1 MVILDIVLGNFS
13 IVFLM
18 FSFEQVW
25 GIGFL
30 QQYVSHVFLILQDS
44 YNSLLIPFCM
54 TGWRQNALV
63 FKALL
68 NIVYTVPI
76 EKVLKNH
83 SDGLGFFRVNFR
95 LSIRSFSVSQTVCV
109 SESKPPIFV
118 THSNAFGNIAADRFT
133 FRLGKGTQA
142 GQNHLAV
149 HIRGVYSLF
158 FKNHGNPPAFQ
169 KPHMMDTIQ
178 CVTGEPGNRF
188 G

>member
-18 FSFEQVW
+18 FSFEQVC

-76 EKVLKNH
+76 EKVLKI
-83 SDGLGFFRVNFR
+83 
-95 LSIRSFSVSQTVCV
+95 IRMV
-109 SESKPPIFV
+109 
-118 THSNAFGNIAADRFT
+118 
-133 FRLGKGTQA
+133 
-142 GQNHLAV
+142 LASS
-149 HIRGVYSLF
+149 R
-158 FKNHGNPPAFQ
+158 
-169 KPHMMDTIQ
+169 
-178 CVTGEPGNRF
+178 
-188 G
+188 